1 MKKDN
6 FIILFALFFL
16 VLFLSGCSVTV
27 HRELKHQNFA
37 VKYPNWG
44 NYKLEKY
51 DDQTF
56 KATTSN
62 SQNTCQVLVSAYSL
76 GYLPIT
82 KIILDTVEESS
93 IYTLLEK
100 DITHNT
106 ANLLYTI
113 RESKNEQVKISILQ
127 CGDFSYVTQYTC
139 DIEVYPKKQSDVLKV
154 VNSMKC
160 TAPLESL
167 FY

>member
-1 MKKDN
+1 MKKDK
-6 FIILFALFFL
+6 FIILLALFSL

-27 HRELKHQNFA
+27 HRELKHQDFA

-56 KATTSN
+56 KAVTTN
-62 SQNTCQVLVSAYSL
+62 SQNTCQVLVSAYGL
-76 GYLPIT
+76 GYLKIT
-82 KIILDTVEESS
+82 KIVLDTVEESP

-100 DITHNT
+100 DVTYNT
-106 ANLLYTI
+106 ASLLYTVGEP
-113 RESKNEQVKISILQ
+113 RNEQVKVNVLQ
-127 CGDFSYVTQYTC
+127 CGDFSYVVQYTC
-139 DIEVYPKKQSDVLKV
+139 AAEVYPKKQSDILTV

-160 TAPLESL
+160 TAPLENT